1 VGSRSLTRLVRRL
14 WAGEVPL
21 ARAFWDYG
29 IIGGTAL
36 NALTTVASMTL
47 LALRGMEAAAL
58 VVFLLPIPYNVLI
71 VIAVWRSASAYAGR
85 PLWAGIARIA
95 IIAWAAAASTL

>member
-1 VGSRSLTRLVRRL
+1 MTRLVRRL

-29 IIGGTAL
+29 IIGGTVL
-36 NALTTVASMTL
+36 NALTTIAAMTL
-47 LALRGMEAAAL
+47 LAVGGMEAAAL
-58 VVFLLPIPYNVLI
+58 AVFVLPIPYNLLI
-71 VIAVWRSASAYAGR
+71 VIAVWRSASAYGGR
-85 PLWAGIARIA
+85 PLWAGIARVA